1 MMKKLISI
9 SEVMIAL
16 TRWVCQTLGIGK
28 IHFTR
33 WVFIFVLSGHDKM
46 DDRSDKYS
54 CLTSTQSPR
63 EGPRCC

>member
-46 DDRSDKYS
+46 DDQ
-54 CLTSTQSPR
+54 L
-63 EGPRCC
+63 